1 MKKISTLV
9 LLLLV
14 VLTGSAQPVSRQEAM
29 DRAVQFLQSAPAQ
42 GSTRRAMTTTPQL
55 NEVATGLNHLY
66 VFNVD
71 GGGYV
76 ITSGDE
82 RAVSVLGYSTT
93 GTLDWQHMPENM
105 RYWLQGYNEAIAKI
119 AQSNLPAAAPRQRA
133 ARPAIQ
139 PMVTCPWSQD
149 PVFNDD
155 CPMYTG
161 QAAAGKDK
169 RCVTGCTA
177 TAIAQVMYYHKW
189 PTAATT
195 AIPAYEYEVSNVQE
209 GLKEKF
215 TLPELPATTFDWAN
229 MRDKYLD
236 ASGAVLSDVTAAQRK
251 AVATL
256 MRYVG
261 QMLNMS
267 YSPEISLSFHDP
279 AVELMPKYFNY
290 DKGIRSIFRYDY
302 TIDEWE
308 NTIYNELAAKRPVV
322 YGGMSGAGGGHT
334 FVCDGYDGQG
344 LFHINWGW
352 AGDGDNYFSLSVLD
366 AKSYSQNVSAGN
378 DFNLSQTALI
388 GIQKENGGTGLSL
401 PELKMPMFPYTITE
415 DKEKYYI
422 NLDLIYFSA
431 ANPTATFEVDLFEKK
446 GEQWEQF
453 TLGGEPVNLKTG
465 VDGTYTFT
473 YYKSTNDPDC
483 QKNLYV
489 RYRYKGTDNKYGDW
503 TLLTKSQYIEYKVSN
518 KKLTLTGYPVL
529 NQTNFKM
536 ADAKV
541 TRGTGE
547 LKTTCEITL
556 SVENKG
562 VEFNGAFTLI
572 PYFIGND
579 KAEDAYKLIDDDNPK
594 ATYVKYN
601 TLSVGAFL
609 RANSTTS
616 VKFIF
621 TPNDEGTYLFLLYD
635 KAQPENDLG
644 YFYMDF
650 PAEVTGIES
659 LTPDSS
665 PKGEGSRYYDLQG
678 RKWSNGQ
685 LSKGV
690 YITNGKKHVVR

>member
-29 DRAVQFLQSAPAQ
+29 DRAIQFLQSTPAQ

-55 NEVATGLNHLY
+55 NEVATGMDHLY

-105 RYWLQGYNEAIAKI
+105 RYWLQSYNEAIAKI

-189 PTAATT
+189 PKAATT
-195 AIPAYEYEVSNVQE
+195 AIPGYEYEVSNVQE
-209 GLKEKF
+209 GLKETF
-215 TLPELPATTFDWAN
+215 TLPELPATTFDWDN

-236 ASGAVLSDVTAAQRK
+236 ASGAVLSDVTDAQRK
-251 AVATL
+251 AVAKL

-261 QMLNMS
+261 QMVNMS

-322 YGGMSGAGGGHT
+322 YGAMTGAGGGHT

-366 AKSYSQNVSAGN
+366 AKSYSQTVSAGN

-388 GIQKENGGTGLSL
+388 GIQKENGGTGVGL
-401 PELKMPMFPYTITE
+401 PELKMPMSPYTITE
-415 DKEKYYI
+415 NKEKYEI
-422 NLDLIYFSA
+422 NISLIYFSA
-431 ANPTATFEVDLFEKK
+431 AYPTATFEVDLFEKK

-453 TLGGEPVNLKTG
+453 TLGGEPINMKTG
-465 VDGTYTFT
+465 IDGTYTFT

-489 RYRYKGTDNKYGDW
+489 RYRYKGADNQYGEW
-503 TLLTKSQYIEYKVSN
+503 KLLTKSQYIEYKVSN

-536 ADAKV
+536 TDAQV
-541 TRGTGE
+541 TRGTGGIN
-547 LKTTCEITL
+547 TTSEITL
-556 SVENKG
+556 TVENKG
-562 VEFNGAFTLI
+562 AEFNGAFSLI

-579 KAEDAYKLIDDDNPK
+579 KAEDAYKLIDADTPK

-601 TLSVGAFL
+601 ALSVGAFL
-609 RANSTTS
+609 RANSTTP

-621 TPNDEGTYLFLLYD
+621 TPKDEGTYLFLLYD
-635 KAQPENDLG
+635 AAQPENDLAH
-644 YFYMDF
+644 FYMDF
-650 PAEVTGIES
+650 PAKVTGIES
-659 LTPDSS
+659 LTPDPSQE
-665 PKGEGSRYYDLQG
+665 KGVLYDLQG
-678 RKWSNGQ
+678 RKMVNGK
-685 LSKGV
+685 LPKGV
-690 YITNGKKHVVR
+690 YIMNGKKHVVK

>member
-29 DRAVQFLQSAPAQ
+29 DRAIQFLQSTPAQ
-42 GSTRRAMTTTPQL
+42 GSTRRAMTTTPRL
-55 NEVATGLNHLY
+55 KEVATGMDHLY

-105 RYWLQGYNEAIAKI
+105 RYWLQSYNEAIAKI

-133 ARPAIQ
+133 ARAAIQ

-189 PTAATT
+189 PKAATT
-195 AIPAYEYEVSNVQE
+195 AIPGYEYEVSNVQE
-209 GLKEKF
+209 GLKETF
-215 TLPELPATTFDWAN
+215 TLPELPATTFDWDN

-236 ASGAVLSDVTAAQRK
+236 ASGAVLSDVTDAQRK
-251 AVATL
+251 AVAKL

-261 QMLNMS
+261 QMVNMS
-267 YSPEISLSFHDP
+267 YSPEISLSFHDL

-322 YGGMSGAGGGHT
+322 YGAMTGAGGGHT

-366 AKSYSQNVSAGN
+366 AKSYSQTVSAGN

-388 GIQKENGGTGLSL
+388 GIQKENGGTGVGL

-415 DKEKYYI
+415 NKEKYEI
-422 NLDLIYFSA
+422 NISLIYFSA
-431 ANPTATFEVDLFEKK
+431 AYPTATFEVDLFEKK
-446 GEQWEQF
+446 GDQWEQF
-453 TLGGEPVNLKTG
+453 TLGSEPVNLKTG

-473 YYKSTNDPDC
+473 YNKSTEDPDC

-489 RYRYKGTDNKYGDW
+489 RYRYKGTDNQYGEW
-503 TLLTKSQYIEYKVSN
+503 KLLTKSQYIEYKVS
-518 KKLTLTGYPVL
+518 KGKLTLTGYPVL
-529 NQTNFKM
+529 NQTNFQMK
-536 ADAKV
+536 DAKV
-541 TRGTGE
+541 TRGTGN

-556 SVENKG
+556 TVENKG
-562 VEFNGAFTLI
+562 AEFNGAFSLI

-579 KAEDAYKLIDDDNPK
+579 KAEDAYKLIDADTPK

-601 TLSVGAFL
+601 ALSVGAFL
-609 RANSTTS
+609 RANSTTP
-616 VKFIF
+616 VKF
-621 TPNDEGTYLFLLYD
+621 
-635 KAQPENDLG
+635 DLG
-644 YFYMDF
+644 YFYMYF

-659 LTPDSS
+659 LTPDPSQE
-665 PKGEGSRYYDLQG
+665 KGVWYDLQG
-678 RKWSNGQ
+678 RKMVNGK
-685 LSKGV
+685 LPKGV
-690 YITNGKKHVVR
+690 YIMNGKKHVVK

>member
-29 DRAVQFLQSAPAQ
+29 DRAIQFLQSTPAQ
-42 GSTRRAMTTTPQL
+42 GSTRRAMTTTPRL
-55 NEVATGLNHLY
+55 NEVATGMDHLY

-105 RYWLQGYNEAIAKI
+105 RYWLQSYNEAIAKI

-133 ARPAIQ
+133 ARAAIQ

-149 PVFNDD
+149 PVFNDE

-189 PTAATT
+189 PKAATT
-195 AIPAYEYEVSNVQE
+195 AIPGYKYEVSNVQE
-209 GLKEKF
+209 GLKEEF
-215 TLPELPATTFDWAN
+215 ELPELPATTFDWDN

-236 ASGAVLSDVTAAQRK
+236 ASGAVLSDVTPAQRK

-261 QMLNMS
+261 QMVNMS

-322 YGGMSGAGGGHT
+322 YGAMTGAGGGHT

-415 DKEKYYI
+415 NKEKYEI
-422 NLDLIYFSA
+422 TLSLIYFSA
-431 ANPTATFEVDLFEKK
+431 AYPTATFEVDLFEKK
-446 GEQWEQF
+446 GDQWEQF
-453 TLGGEPVNLKTG
+453 TLGSEPVNLKTG
-465 VDGTYTFT
+465 VDVTYTFT

-489 RYRYKGTDNKYGDW
+489 RYRYKGADNQYGDW

-518 KKLTLTGYPVL
+518 KKLTLTGSPVL
-529 NQTNFKM
+529 NQTNFQMK
-536 ADAKV
+536 DAKV
-541 TRGTGE
+541 TRGTGN
-547 LKTTCEITL
+547 LNTTSEITL
-556 SVENKG
+556 TVENKG
-562 VEFNGAFTLI
+562 AEFSGAFSLV

-579 KAEDAYKLIDDDNPK
+579 KPEDAYKLIDADNPK
-594 ATYVKYN
+594 TTYVKYDD
-601 TLSVGAFL
+601 LSVGAFL
-609 RANSTTS
+609 RANSTTP

-621 TPNDEGTYLFLLYD
+621 TPKDEGTYLFLLYD

-659 LTPDSS
+659 LTPDPSQE
-665 PKGEGSRYYDLQG
+665 KGVWYDLQG
-678 RKWSNGQ
+678 RKMVNGK
-685 LSKGV
+685 LPKGV
-690 YITNGKKHVVR
+690 YIMNGKKHVVK

>member
-29 DRAVQFLQSAPAQ
+29 DRAIQFLQSTPAQ
-42 GSTRRAMTTTPQL
+42 GSTRRAMTTTPRL
-55 NEVATGLNHLY
+55 NEVATGMDHLY

-105 RYWLQGYNEAIAKI
+105 RYWLQSYNEAIAKI

-133 ARPAIQ
+133 ARAAIQ

-149 PVFNDD
+149 PVFNDE

-189 PTAATT
+189 PKAATT
-195 AIPAYEYEVSNVQE
+195 AIPGYEYEVSNVQE
-209 GLKEKF
+209 GLKETF
-215 TLPELPATTFDWAN
+215 TLPELPATTFDWDN

-236 ASGAVLSDVTAAQRK
+236 ASGAVLSDVTDAQRK
-251 AVATL
+251 AVAKL

-261 QMLNMS
+261 QMVNMS

-322 YGGMSGAGGGHT
+322 YGAMTGAGGGHT

-366 AKSYSQNVSAGN
+366 AKSYSQTVSAGN

-388 GIQKENGGTGLSL
+388 GIQKENGGTGVGL

-415 DKEKYYI
+415 NKEKYEI
-422 NLDLIYFSA
+422 NISLIYFSA
-431 ANPTATFEVDLFEKK
+431 AYPTATFEVDLFEKK
-446 GEQWEQF
+446 GDQWEQF
-453 TLGGEPVNLKTG
+453 TLGSEPVNLKTG

-473 YYKSTNDPDC
+473 YNKSTEDPDC

-489 RYRYKGTDNKYGDW
+489 RYRYKGTDNQYGEW
-503 TLLTKSQYIEYKVSN
+503 KLLTKSQYIEYKVS
-518 KKLTLTGYPVL
+518 KGKLTLTGYPVL
-529 NQTNFKM
+529 NQTNFQMK
-536 ADAKV
+536 DAKV
-541 TRGTGE
+541 TRGTGN

-556 SVENKG
+556 TVENKG
-562 VEFNGAFTLI
+562 AEFNGAFSLI

-579 KAEDAYKLIDDDNPK
+579 KPEDAYKLIDAETPK

-601 TLSVGAFL
+601 ALSVGAFL
-609 RANSTTS
+609 RANSTTP

-621 TPNDEGTYLFLLYD
+621 TPKDEGTYLFLLYD
-635 KAQPENDLG
+635 AAQPENDLG
-644 YFYMDF
+644 YFYMYF

-659 LTPDSS
+659 LTPDPSQE
-665 PKGEGSRYYDLQG
+665 KGVWYDLQG
-678 RKWSNGQ
+678 RKMVNGK
-685 LSKGV
+685 LPKGV
-690 YITNGKKHVVR
+690 YIMNGKKHVVK